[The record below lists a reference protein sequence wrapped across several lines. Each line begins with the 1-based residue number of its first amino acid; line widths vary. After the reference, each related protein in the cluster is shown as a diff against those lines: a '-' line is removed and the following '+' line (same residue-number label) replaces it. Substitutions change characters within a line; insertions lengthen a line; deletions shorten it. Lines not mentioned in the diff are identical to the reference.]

1 MAMTDGEVSAS
12 YSCKVRGT
20 YPPQGVSS
28 TLATTK
34 ISQNA
39 NGDITTLTY
48 GTASGLVDLITCSDR
63 TLAIQGTAGDDA
75 TYDLYTGTDLK
86 DLDGLTC
93 AFRKVK
99 FIQIS
104 IVSGGDALGVRIGG
118 AASDAW
124 VAFFDNT
131 SDKSKIFPGGPAYVG
146 GSPAGVAVGASTKN
160 LFVENLGAA
169 AVTLRIVIGGT
180 SV

>member
-1 MAMTDGEVSAS
+1 MAMIDGEVSAS
-12 YSCKVRGT
+12 TACSVRGT

-28 TLATTK
+28 TLRNTAIAQSADADT
-34 ISQNA
+34 
-39 NGDITTLTY
+39 TTLTY
-48 GTASGLVDLITCSDR
+48 GTASGNVDLITCSDR

-104 IVSGGDALGVRIGG
+104 IISGGDTLGVRIGG
-118 AASDAW
+118 AASNEW
-124 VAFFDNT
+124 VGFFAAAG
-131 SDKSKIFPGGPAYVG
+131 DKHLIFPGGPAYQA
-146 GSPAGVAVGASTKN
+146 GSPAGIAVGSSTKN
-160 LFVENLGAA
+160 LFIENLGAA
-169 AVTLRIVIGGT
+169 AVTLRIVIAGT